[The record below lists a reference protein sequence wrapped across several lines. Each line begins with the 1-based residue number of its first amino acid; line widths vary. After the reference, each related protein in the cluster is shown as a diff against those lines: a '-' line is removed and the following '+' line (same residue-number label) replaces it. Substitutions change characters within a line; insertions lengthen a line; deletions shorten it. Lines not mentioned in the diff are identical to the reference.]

1 MIYISSEARQT
12 LLDQAAMGRLNRR
25 NFLYI
30 ASAAGLA
37 GALAP
42 SLLDQ
47 AFAAGETQA
56 ANRAAL
62 RASYDYIV
70 VGAGAAGCVLAAE
83 LSKSGAQVL
92 LLESGGNDDT
102 STILNPSIWFHNIG
116 GALDYK
122 LAVTP
127 VPQLNSRKFNM
138 ALGHVLG
145 GGSSINAMVWT
156 RGLQRD
162 FDGWAQNGATGWAFK
177 DVLPIFK
184 AQEDWEGG
192 ANEWRG
198 AGGPVHIR
206 RPHDPHPTAPAFL
219 EAARQMGF
227 PIHDD
232 VNGPMLPGAGYINM
246 NIAVDGSRVSAVRA
260 FLRPA
265 LSQSNLTLLLN
276 TNVLKANFTGKRATG
291 VRVVIDGAVKDII
304 ADKEVILTAG
314 GVQSAKLL
322 MLSGV
327 GDAAALRPL
336 GIDVVEDLRGVGQN
350 LQDHILLSGVVFKYK
365 GKLPDRPADSNGV
378 EAEVYLSSGQSAAG
392 TDINLVL
399 EQFPAATPEAAARFG
414 APPADAFTIA
424 PALVQPTSRGVVRLA
439 SANPNDPLIIDA
451 NYLGTDQDLKAV
463 MKAIDAARELGRQT
477 AFDAVRDA
485 ELIPGPKAGAE
496 EVQELARLASASF
509 GHAVGTCKIGIDE
522 MAVVDPQLRVH
533 GIKGLRVADSSVIPR
548 IVTAPTNAASFM
560 VAGNAG
566 RLILA

>member
-1 MIYISSEARQT
+1 MIDISSEARQT
-12 LLDQAAMGRLNRR
+12 LLDQAATGRLHRR
-25 NFLYI
+25 YFLAL
-30 ASAAGLA
+30 ASLAGLA

-42 SLLDQ
+42 GLVDQ

-56 ANRAAL
+56 ANRATL
-62 RASYDYIV
+62 RGSYDYIV
-70 VGAGAAGCVLAAE
+70 VGAGTAGCVVAAE

-92 LLESGGNDDT
+92 LLESGGADDAPT
-102 STILNPSIWFHNIG
+102 VLNPSIWFYNVG
-116 GALDYK
+116 GPLDYK

-127 VPQLNSRKFNM
+127 TPQLNNRKFNM

-145 GGSSINAMVWT
+145 GGSSINAMVWG

-162 FDGWAQNGATGWAFK
+162 FDGWAESGAKGWAFK
-177 DVLPIFK
+177 DVLPIYK

-192 ANEWRG
+192 ASEWRG
-198 AGGPVHIR
+198 VGGPVHIR
-206 RPHDPHPTAPAFL
+206 RPHDPHPSTPAFL

-227 PIHDD
+227 PVHDD
-232 VNGPMLPGAGYINM
+232 VNGPMRPGAGYINM
-246 NIAVDGSRVSAVRA
+246 NIAADGSRVSAARA

-265 LSQSNLTLLLN
+265 LSRSNLTLLLN
-276 TNVLKANFTGKRATG
+276 ANVLRVNFTGKRAAG
-291 VRVVIDGAVKDII
+291 IRVVTDGAMKDIV

-314 GVQSAKLL
+314 GVHSAKLL

-336 GIDVVEDLRGVGQN
+336 GIDVVENLRGVGQN

-365 GKLPDRPADSNGV
+365 GKMPDRPADSNAV

-399 EQFPAATPEAAARFG
+399 EQIPAATPEAAARFG

-424 PALVQPTSRGVVRLA
+424 PALVQPTSRGAVRLA
-439 SANPNDPLIIDA
+439 SASPSAPLIIDG
-451 NYLGTDQDLKAV
+451 NYLGTDQDLKAL

-477 AFDAVRDA
+477 ALDTVREA
-485 ELIPGPKAGAE
+485 ELIPGRVPAAQ

-509 GHAVGTCKIGIDE
+509 GHAVGTCKIGVDE

-533 GIKGLRVADSSVIPR
+533 GIEGLRVADSSVIPR
-548 IVTAPTNAASFM
+548 IVTSPTHAATIM
-560 VAGNAG
+560 VAGKAG